1 MILTRDFPSREID
14 STKTHSL
21 DEILG
26 NTRFPSPTSLPVIL
40 CVDDEKIILD
50 SLKSQLKAYF
60 NNECRVELAESG
72 EEALEVFKDLVKSGE
87 GYPHVVISD
96 QIMPGMKGDDF
107 LARVNKLSPECLK
120 ILLTGQA
127 DKDHIIS
134 AINSA
139 SLYRYIA
146 KPWDQ
151 MDLNMT
157 VKEALLSYQKNM
169 EIEAQRDQLLILNHN
184 LEEKVTER
192 TKDLARQK
200 EISDSLLHNI
210 LPEEVVKEL
219 KEKHEVEPRH
229 YDLTTVAFIDIV
241 GFTLHGNHL
250 SPHEMIEELNIIFN
264 EIDRIVDKFDLEKI
278 KTMGD
283 GYLLVGGIPT
293 PDTDNP
299 MRVTS
304 ACLEIIQK
312 VQQIKSANI
321 KANLPPWDIR
331 IGVHSGELVAGVI
344 GKKKFAYDVWGS
356 TVNTASRVEAAS
368 EPGKLNVSKATYEL
382 IKGHFICEERGKIA
396 IKNMN
401 EMEMY
406 FVTPGI

>member
-26 NTRFPSPTSLPVIL
+26 NTRFPTPTSLPVIL

-157 VKEALLSYQKNM
+157 VK
-169 EIEAQRDQLLILNHN
+169 
-184 LEEKVTER
+184 
-192 TKDLARQK
+192 
-200 EISDSLLHNI
+200 
-210 LPEEVVKEL
+210 
-219 KEKHEVEPRH
+219 
-229 YDLTTVAFIDIV
+229 
-241 GFTLHGNHL
+241 
-250 SPHEMIEELNIIFN
+250 
-264 EIDRIVDKFDLEKI
+264 
-278 KTMGD
+278 
-283 GYLLVGGIPT
+283 
-293 PDTDNP
+293 
-299 MRVTS
+299 
-304 ACLEIIQK
+304 
-312 VQQIKSANI
+312 
-321 KANLPPWDIR
+321 
-331 IGVHSGELVAGVI
+331 
-344 GKKKFAYDVWGS
+344 
-356 TVNTASRVEAAS
+356 
-368 EPGKLNVSKATYEL
+368 
-382 IKGHFICEERGKIA
+382 
-396 IKNMN
+396 
-401 EMEMY
+401 
-406 FVTPGI
+406 